1 MLTRNQRRSVLIAL
15 VVTVSHVDNSAAAMD
30 AQRKLSKSGKGGK
43 GGGGGRWSGGG
54 RWNGGGSRWDKPKW
68 NSNNKWKSS
77 SSGDKWKSSS
87 GDKWWGGKDYD
98 AVYYDDDR
106 RPDGGRD
113 FKPLCTLANPVQEQY
128 DIIAPSWIRA
138 YVTTGGAAALDNFRI
153 DTIYH
158 ANLVMEKFME
168 VVEGYDDGDYD
179 RDDIFDL
186 GELEGDSHPG
196 GVRFANDD
204 QQDALCALT
213 KALVLMMRESCGYN
227 RWKRT
232 LEISAYFYMDG
243 FIEGVGVN
251 NFKLRQ
257 CVDWD
262 NIDKRSD

>member
-1 MLTRNQRRSVLIAL
+1 MLTRNQLRSVLIAL
-15 VVTVSHVDNSAAAMD
+15 IVTMTHAGS
-30 AQRKLSKSGKGGK
+30 SKSGKGSKSG
-43 GGGGGRWSGGG
+43 GGG
-54 RWNGGGSRWDKPKW
+54 RWNGGGGRWDKPDRWDKPKWDKPKW
-68 NSNNKWKSS
+68 NSINKWKSE
-77 SSGDKWKSSS
+77 SS

-98 AVYYDDDR
+98 DVYYDDDR
-106 RPDGGRD
+106 GGGRN
-113 FKPLCTLANPVQEQY
+113 FMPLCTLANPVQEQY
-128 DIIAPSWIRA
+128 DVIAPSWIRA

-168 VVEGYDDGDYD
+168 VVEKYDDGDFD
-179 RDDIFDL
+179 RDDVFDM
-186 GELEGDSHPG
+186 GELEGDTHPG
-196 GVRFANDD
+196 SVRFVNED

-243 FIEGVGVN
+243 FIEGLGVN

-262 NIDKRSD
+262 NIDRRSRD